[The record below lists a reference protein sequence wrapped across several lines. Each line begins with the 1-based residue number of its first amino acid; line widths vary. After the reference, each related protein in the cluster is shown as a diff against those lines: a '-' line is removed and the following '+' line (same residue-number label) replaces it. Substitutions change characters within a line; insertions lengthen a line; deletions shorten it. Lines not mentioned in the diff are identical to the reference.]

1 MNVLEKIVADYVEA
15 QTDLRQ
21 QLIAPVKED
30 SIRELVASVDPR
42 NGELSFSSEGE
53 PVSTLRLSEI
63 AAVKSLIASLTKT
76 AS

>member
-15 QTDLRQ
+15 QVDLRR
-21 QLIAPVKED
+21 QLVAPVKED
-30 SIRELVASVDPR
+30 DIRELVASVDPR

-53 PVSTLRLSEI
+53 PVNTFRLSEI
-63 AAVKSLIASLTKT
+63 APVKALIAALTKT